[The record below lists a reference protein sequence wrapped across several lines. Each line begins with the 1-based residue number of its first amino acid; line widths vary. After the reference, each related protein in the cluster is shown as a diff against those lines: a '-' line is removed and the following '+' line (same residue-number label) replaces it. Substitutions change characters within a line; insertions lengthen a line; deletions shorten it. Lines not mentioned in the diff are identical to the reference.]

1 MAKVDAERERA
12 IRVLLGKLA
21 RQRVVQV
28 LQPGN
33 VWVVELAPKLDAD
46 GEAALRT
53 CWLRGWVEPISHD
66 AVPRGDVANLP
77 HPERELYNTA
87 APIYRLTDSGWN
99 VIHSTRQWLIATFTI
114 AAATLIATIIGV
126 IVTAAA

>member
-1 MAKVDAERERA
+1 MDTLDAARERT
-12 IRVLLGKLA
+12 IRSLLRKLA
-21 RQRVVQV
+21 KQRVVQV

-33 VWVVELAPKLDAD
+33 VWVIELAPKLDGD
-46 GEAALRT
+46 SEAALRT

-66 AVPRGDVANLP
+66 AVPRGDVANLT
-77 HPERELYNTA
+77 EAGRELYDTA

-99 VIHSTRQWLIATFTI
+99 VIHSTRQWLIATFAV
-114 AAATLIATIIGV
+114 AAATLIATIVAV